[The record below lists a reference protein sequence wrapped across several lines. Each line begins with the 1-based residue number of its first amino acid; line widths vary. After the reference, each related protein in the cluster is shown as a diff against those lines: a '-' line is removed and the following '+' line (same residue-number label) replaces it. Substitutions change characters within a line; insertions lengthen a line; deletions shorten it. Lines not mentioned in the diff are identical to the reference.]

1 MEEARKTLRGII
13 IFIPLVLIKVYQKLI
28 SPLLGPSCRF
38 HPSCSYYAV
47 QALKRHGLLIGG
59 WLSIKRILKC
69 HPLNPGGVDHVPPKP
84 NNTKH
89 Q

>member
-1 MEEARKTLRGII
+1 MEKARKTLRGII

-28 SPLLGPSCRF
+28 SPMIGPSCRF

-47 QALKRHGLLIGG
+47 QALKQHGLLIGG

-69 HPLNPGGVDHVPPKP
+69 HPLHPGGVDHVPPKP
-84 NNTKH
+84 NKTKH